1 MIDADLDRTGT
12 VLFENAAWRLL
23 PDGLEHRDTGYF
35 IEADL
40 LGRRR
45 DDGLWDWPMH
55 LAEKRWCAPRLFREA
70 FLAALDAFGV
80 VRDAALARSFVA
92 GFGALAG
99 QGRTAT
105 STEFVALGEVFARK
119 PSARRP
125 AMPVPGPAA
134 RRGLD
139 PAGLRVPAG
148 A

>member
-1 MIDADLDRTGT
+1 MIDDDLDRTGA

-35 IEADL
+35 IESEV

-45 DDGLWDWPMH
+45 HDGLWEWPMH
-55 LAEKRWCAPRLFREA
+55 LSEKRWCAPRLFREA

-80 VRDAALARSFVA
+80 ARDAELARSFVA
-92 GFGALAG
+92 GFGAVAG
-99 QGRTAT
+99 PSRA
-105 STEFVALGEVFARK
+105 SPAEFVALGDVFARK

-125 AMPVPGPAA
+125 MPSAKSPAA
-134 RRGLD
+134 RGR
-139 PAGLRVPAG
+139 PERSGLRVPAG